1 MPTRGP
7 TARYEVRATF
17 QAPLEFV
24 YRWCTDYTPT
34 DARISGEGFDRRV
47 VRRTRN
53 AVVLEDLYDTGQGW
67 IWLRRVVRLFPPARW
82 RADSVGSDRAISVE
96 YRLTEVSGNRTQ
108 LTIRA
113 RRRPYGIGT
122 KNPGKVDV
130 GTVGRRELGELRPS
144 VGTGISADAPG
155 PGNPRIASVGKRPE
169 ERDLPRERE
178 RLRAAGVEAAEIQT
192 LPNVIRVFRDPRP
205 GPERADVLRGP
216 HRRPEGHGQAD
227 VAGGSSRSRQK

>member
-122 KNPGKVDV
+122 KNPGKSTWERSVAANWANF
-130 GTVGRRELGELRPS
+130 GRAL
-144 VGTGISADAPG
+144 
-155 PGNPRIASVGKRPE
+155 
-169 ERDLPRERE
+169 ERE
-178 RLRAAGVEAAEIQT
+178 YRRT
-192 LPNVIRVFRDPRP
+192 PP
-205 GPERADVLRGP
+205 GRKPTNRKRG
-216 HRRPEGHGQAD
+216 
-227 VAGGSSRSRQK
+227 